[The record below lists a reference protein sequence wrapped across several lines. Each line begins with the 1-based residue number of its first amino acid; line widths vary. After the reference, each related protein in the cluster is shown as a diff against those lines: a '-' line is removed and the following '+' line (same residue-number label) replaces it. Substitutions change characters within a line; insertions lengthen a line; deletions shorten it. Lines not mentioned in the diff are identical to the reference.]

1 MSQVKITSY
10 GKGILKKEYFP
21 SGRIE
26 WSKNGKLHRED
37 APAVDTG
44 TTKKWYLNGIELS
57 EKEFESTILEK
68 ELTKDLPINE
78 EIKKVKKTKL

>member
-26 WSKNGKLHRED
+26 WYKNGKLHRED
-37 APAVDTG
+37 APAVDEGSTR
-44 TTKKWYLNGIELS
+44 KCYLNGVELS
-57 EKEFESTILEK
+57 QKEFDIIILEK
-68 ELTKDLPINE
+68 ELTTELTINKE
-78 EIKKVKKTKL
+78 VKKIKKTKL